1 MNNDNISHNLNDL
14 VDRIRRAAE
23 SSHSV
28 NIEEK
33 EPLTVIF
40 AKAISLS
47 LEDVSKGCDPEDF
60 AQVTIVNFSVLAS
73 REGYKTS
80 DIRGFVKSLNT

>member
-1 MNNDNISHNLNDL
+1 MNKDNISHNLNVL

-23 SSHSV
+23 SSEFSSLK
-28 NIEEK
+28 EK

-40 AKAISLS
+40 AKAVNLS